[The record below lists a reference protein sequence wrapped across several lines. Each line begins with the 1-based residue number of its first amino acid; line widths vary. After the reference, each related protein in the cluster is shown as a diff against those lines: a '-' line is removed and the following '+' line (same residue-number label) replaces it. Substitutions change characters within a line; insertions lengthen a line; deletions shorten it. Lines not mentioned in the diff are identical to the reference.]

1 MRVFLQSSDGDGVIL
16 AKEEVMTAKRVSILT
31 YEGDRWEG
39 DLVQRRLLTAL
50 SEKGVLAATVV
61 NCVAG
66 YTKEQGLTT
75 RSLVDGGGLLPV
87 KVEFIASEE
96 QLQGLLPAIRKM
108 VGRRTLTITEVEI
121 DSPPHAL

>member
-1 MRVFLQSSDGDGVIL
+1 
-16 AKEEVMTAKRVSILT
+16 
-31 YEGDRWEG
+31 
-39 DLVQRRLLTAL
+39 
-50 SEKGVLAATVV
+50 LAATVV

-96 QLQGLLPAIRKM
+96 QLQCLLPAIRKM
-108 VGRRTLTITEVEI
+108 VGRRTLTITDVEI
-121 DSPPHAL
+121 DSPPHAS

>member
-1 MRVFLQSSDGDGVIL
+1 VKAFLQSSDGDGVVL

-39 DLVQRRLLTAL
+39 DLVQRKLLTAL
-50 SEKGVLAATVV
+50 SEKGVLSATVV

>member
-1 MRVFLQSSDGDGVIL
+1 MKVFLQASDGDGVVL

-39 DLVQRRLLTAL
+39 DLVQRKLLTAL
-50 SEKGVLAATVV
+50 SEKDVLTAAVV

-66 YTKEQGLTT
+66 HTKKQGLTT
-75 RSLVDGGGLLPV
+75 RSLVDGGELLPV

-96 QLQGLLPAIRKM
+96 QLQCLLPAIRKM
-108 VGRRTLTITEVEI
+108 VGRRTLTITDVEI
-121 DSPPHAL
+121 DSPPHAS

>member
-1 MRVFLQSSDGDGVIL
+1 
-16 AKEEVMTAKRVSILT
+16 MTAKRVAILT

-39 DLVQRRLLTAL
+39 DLVQRKLLTAL
-50 SEKGVLAATVV
+50 SEKGVLTATVV

-75 RSLVDGGGLLPV
+75 RSLVDGGGRLPV

-96 QLQGLLPAIRKM
+96 QLQCLLPTIRTM
-108 VGRRTLTITEVEI
+108 VGRRTLTITDVEM
-121 DSPPHAL
+121 DNPLLVESKDQPV

>member
-1 MRVFLQSSDGDGVIL
+1 
-16 AKEEVMTAKRVSILT
+16 MTAKRVSILT

>member
-1 MRVFLQSSDGDGVIL
+1 VTVMVVVL
-16 AKEEVMTAKRVSILT
+16 AEEEVMTAKRVSILT

-39 DLVQRRLLTAL
+39 DLVQRKLLTVL
-50 SEKGVLAATVV
+50 SEKGVLTATVI

-75 RSLVDGGGLLPV
+75 RSLVDGGGRLPV

-96 QLQGLLPAIRKM
+96 QVQCLLPSIRTM
-108 VGRRTLTITEVEI
+108 VGKRTLTITDVEI
-121 DSPPHAL
+121 DNPLHAS